1 MEIMKDTKLTT
12 TEIGAI
18 AQDGGVLFRVWARGR
33 EAVELVLFEGE
44 AEGQTYTLVP
54 EGDGWFSTFVPGTVA
69 GTRYKYRVDGDGPF
83 PDPASRFQP
92 EGVHGPSEV
101 VDLSYAWRKVGWQ
114 GRTLEELVIY
124 ELHVGAA
131 TAEGTFEGLIS
142 KLPYIRSLGVTAIE
156 LMPVADFPGDRNWG
170 YDGVSLWAPAR
181 AYGRPE
187 DLQRLVDAAHEEGLA
202 VILDVVY
209 NHLGPDGNYLGVY
222 SSDYFTE
229 RHHTPWGSAI
239 NFDGVD
245 ARPVRDF
252 FVSNALYWLH
262 QFQIDGLRLDA
273 THEIFDDSEVH
284 ILRELAER
292 VEASLPVGRQVVL
305 IAENENNDAS
315 LVAPPIEGGYGL
327 DGIWADDLHHQLR
340 RALAGDHE
348 GYYADYSGRVKDIAR
363 TLRRGWFF
371 EGQPA
376 PMTGKPRG
384 TEVDEMPYPAF
395 VQCIQNHDQI
405 GNRAFGERLNHE
417 IDLAAFRAASTLL
430 LLTPGT
436 PLLFM
441 GQEWAASSPF
451 LYFTDHNPELGRLV
465 TEGRRAEFAGFSVF
479 TDGDMREQIPDPQA
493 RQTFLDS
500 KLKWDEREQ
509 KPHRGMVQLYKAL
522 LAMRATHPALQA
534 RERESVRVEAPGD
547 DYLVMRRDSEQ
558 GALVVIFNLKGGLEL
573 DLGTLDLTR
582 QQAWKMRFS
591 SEDRQY
597 GGEDGIRLN
606 NGQLSIR
613 GPGAAVLEVNSG

>member
-1 MEIMKDTKLTT
+1 MRDTNVAT
-12 TEIGAI
+12 TEIGAV
-18 AQDGGVLFRVWARGR
+18 AQDGGVLFRLWARGR
-33 EAVELVLFEGE
+33 ETVEVVLFDGD
-44 AEGQTYTLVP
+44 AERQRHGLAP
-54 EGDGWFSTFVPGTVA
+54 EGNGWFSAFVPGIGA
-69 GTRYKYRVDGDGPF
+69 GARYKYRIDGEGPF

-101 VDLSYAWRKVGWQ
+101 VDLVYPWRTTDWQ
-114 GRTLEELVIY
+114 GRSLEEMVIY
-124 ELHVGAA
+124 ELHVGTA

-142 KLPYIRSLGVTAIE
+142 RLPYFRSLGVTAIE

-187 DLQRLVDAAHEEGLA
+187 DLQRLVDAAHEEGLT

-239 NFDGVD
+239 NFDGRD

-252 FVSNALYWLH
+252 FVQNALYWIH

-292 VEASLPVGRQVVL
+292 VEESLPAGRKVIL
-305 IAENENNDAS
+305 FAENEHNDAS
-315 LVAPPIEGGYGL
+315 LVAPPSEGGCGL

-348 GYYADYSGRVKDIAR
+348 GYYADYSGTVNDIAQ

-376 PMTGKPRG
+376 PTTGKRRG
-384 TEVDEMPYPAF
+384 TVVDEMPYAAF

-405 GNRAFGERLNHE
+405 GNRAFGERLNHD
-417 IDLAAFRAASTLL
+417 IDLALFRAASTLI
-430 LLTPGT
+430 LLTPAT

-451 LYFTDHNPELGRLV
+451 LFFTDHSPELGRLV
-465 TEGRRAEFAGFSVF
+465 TEGRRAEFAGFSTFADEAV
-479 TDGDMREQIPDPQA
+479 REQIPDPQA
-493 RQTFLDS
+493 TETFLDS
-500 KLKWDEREQ
+500 KLKWDERKRE
-509 KPHRGMVQLYKAL
+509 PHDGVLQLYKDVLAL
-522 LAMRATHPALQA
+522 RATHPALQA
-534 RERESVRVEAPGD
+534 RSRESVRVEAPGS
-547 DYLVMRRDSEQ
+547 DYLVMRRDGAQ
-558 GALVVIFNLKGGLEL
+558 GALVVIFNPGGRLEL
-573 DLGTLDLTR
+573 DLGELDLTR
-582 QQAWKMRFS
+582 QHEWRLRLS
-591 SEDRQY
+591 SEDRRY
-597 GGEDGIRLN
+597 GGEDGVALDGKRLTMA
-606 NGQLSIR
+606 
-613 GPGAAVLEVNSG
+613 GPGAVVIESRPD